1 MLICGS
7 EDMSGSF
14 EVGVVVALNG
24 CRDSDASLAELDN
37 ETQLSPRCAAF
48 CVVALS
54 LLSWAVVLVPLWAL
68 IR

>member
-1 MLICGS
+1 M
-7 EDMSGSF
+7 
-14 EVGVVVALNG
+14 VALND
-24 CRDSDASLAELDN
+24 CRDSDAPLAELDN
-37 ETQLSPRCAAF
+37 ETQLSPRCATL

>member
-1 MLICGS
+1 MRGP
-7 EDMSGSF
+7 EDVSDPF
-14 EVGVVVALNG
+14 EVSVVVALNG
-24 CRDSDASLAELDN
+24 CRDSDAPLAELDN
-37 ETQLSPRCAAF
+37 ETQLSPRCATL

>member
-1 MLICGS
+1 MRGP
-7 EDMSGSF
+7 EDVSDPF

-24 CRDSDASLAELDN
+24 CRDSDAPLAELDN
-37 ETQLSPRCAAF
+37 ETQLSPRCATL

>member
-1 MLICGS
+1 MRGP
-7 EDMSGSF
+7 ENMSDSF
-14 EVGVVVALNG
+14 EARVVVALND
-24 CRDSDASLAELDN
+24 CRDSDAPLAELDN
-37 ETQLSPRCAAF
+37 ETQLSPRCATL

>member
-1 MLICGS
+1 MHGP
-7 EDMSGSF
+7 EDVSDPF
-14 EVGVVVALNG
+14 EVSVVVALNG
-24 CRDSDASLAELDN
+24 CRDSDAPLAELDN
-37 ETQLSPRCAAF
+37 ETQLSPRCATL

>member
-1 MLICGS
+1 MRGP
-7 EDMSGSF
+7 EDVSDPF
-14 EVGVVVALNG
+14 EVSVVVALNG
-24 CRDSDASLAELDN
+24 YRDSDAPLAELDN
-37 ETQLSPRCAAF
+37 ETQLSPRCATL

>member
-1 MLICGS
+1 MHGP
-7 EDMSGSF
+7 EDVSDPF
-14 EVGVVVALNG
+14 EVSVVVALNG
-24 CRDSDASLAELDN
+24 CRDSDAPLAELDN
-37 ETQLSPRCAAF
+37 ETPLSPRCATL

>member
-1 MLICGS
+1 MRGP
-7 EDMSGSF
+7 EDVSDPF
-14 EVGVVVALNG
+14 EVSVVVALNG
-24 CRDSDASLAELDN
+24 CHDSDAPLAKLDN
-37 ETQLSPRCAAF
+37 ETQLSPRCATL

>member
-1 MLICGS
+1 
-7 EDMSGSF
+7 
-14 EVGVVVALNG
+14 VVALND
-24 CRDSDASLAELDN
+24 CRDSDAPLVALDN
-37 ETQLSPRCAAF
+37 ETQLSPRCATL

>member
-1 MLICGS
+1 MRGP
-7 EDMSGSF
+7 EDVSAPF
-14 EVGVVVALNG
+14 EVSVVVALNG
-24 CRDSDASLAELDN
+24 CRDSDAPLAELDN
-37 ETQLSPRCAAF
+37 ETQLSPRCATL

>member
-1 MLICGS
+1 MRGS
-7 EDMSGSF
+7 EDMSDPF
-14 EVGVVVALNG
+14 EVRVVVALND
-24 CRDSDASLAELDN
+24 CRDSDAPLVALDN
-37 ETQLSPRCAAF
+37 ETQLSPRCATS

>member
-1 MLICGS
+1 
-7 EDMSGSF
+7 
-14 EVGVVVALNG
+14 VVALNG
-24 CRDSDASLAELDN
+24 CRDSDAPLAELDN

-68 IR
+68 MR